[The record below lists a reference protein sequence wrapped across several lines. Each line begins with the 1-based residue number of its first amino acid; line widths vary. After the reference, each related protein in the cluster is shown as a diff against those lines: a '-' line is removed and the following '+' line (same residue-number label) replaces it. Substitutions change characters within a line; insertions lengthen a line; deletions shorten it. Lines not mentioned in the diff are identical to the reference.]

1 MGSLNFEYEF
11 NFLSPVEAPVDDV
24 DMPSTDLT
32 ELGSF
37 TDVCSISESH
47 FNLGR
52 SDRNTNE
59 NTDDIPTDQ
68 NTDTNNNY
76 PIIDQTVMAWKRI
89 LKSFC
94 VRMYIG
100 CPMYIGC

>member
-1 MGSLNFEYEF
+1 MLDQS
-11 NFLSPVEAPVDDV
+11 D
-24 DMPSTDLT
+24 
-32 ELGSF
+32 
-37 TDVCSISESH
+37 

-76 PIIDQTVMAWKRI
+76 PIIDQTVMAWKRTR
-89 LKSFC
+89 KSFR

-100 CPMYIGC
+100 C